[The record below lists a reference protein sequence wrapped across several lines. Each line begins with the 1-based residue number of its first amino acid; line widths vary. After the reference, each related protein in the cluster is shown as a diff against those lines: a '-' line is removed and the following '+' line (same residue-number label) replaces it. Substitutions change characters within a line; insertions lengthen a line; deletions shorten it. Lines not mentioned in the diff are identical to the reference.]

1 MTGFFHALFGGEMGR
16 HCEICGHQLEPSDKK
31 CRRCG
36 SEVESQGIFWL
47 LVLVGLCSIGVIA
60 FGVHRLL
67 IH

>member
-1 MTGFFHALFGGEMGR
+1 MGR